1 MTTRPLFAAAA
12 LSALMLGLAACGDSG
27 PDVIQAGPDGE
38 AQPAP
43 STTAQMATTQ
53 TAVALGMTREQLES
67 ADLLSREL
75 TDLGDVE
82 ALIINARNEVTHLVI
97 DLEGP
102 GDDVV
107 VPIDQVTSHRD
118 AAGDVDLITDLTS
131 AQLQAMPAWTG
142 TPEAGSSIMRAPVP
156 PGRATPPSA

>member
-1 MTTRPLFAAAA
+1 MTRPLFTAAA
-12 LSALMLGLAACGDSG
+12 LSTLMLGVAACGDSS
-27 PDVIQAGPDGE
+27 PDVIQAGPDGQ

-43 STTAQMATTQ
+43 ATAARVAATQ
-53 TAVALGMTREQLES
+53 TAVALGMTREQLED

-82 ALIINARNEVTHLVI
+82 ALIVSGQNEVTHLVI

-118 AAGDVDLITDLTS
+118 AAGDIDLITDLTS
-131 AQLQAMPAWTG
+131 AQLQAMPTWTG
-142 TPEAGSSIMRAPVP
+142 TPEPGSSIMRAPVP
-156 PGRATPPSA
+156 ADRATPPPAA